1 MLLHPQFYSATM
13 KKAPYRFLRRFAQ
26 LSLGAGLLLGGMAQA
41 QIVTLVDCTAGDPIG
56 YDQISRGFYVSNYPG
71 SSINGVTVWMRT
83 QSATTH
89 QYQVSLTVTEGT
101 YDGPVVASWHANAS
115 LNSTAKPV
123 SIQMISPPPQRE
135 NPPVTPGS
143 RLCFKF
149 GLNAKPEAP
158 LVFYGVKGSIGENLP
173 DATDPCPDIVQ
184 TNGTNPPLSSFRRE
198 GVQLR
203 ITGNKFLNVSPGQS
217 IQMAIDGANAGD
229 TVTVRPGTYTENLTL
244 RTGVNVQGNGADD
257 TFLRGTGTGSVVTAT
272 NVTNVEFSG
281 FTVRGS
287 GTNGGD
293 AGFLIA
299 NSSVLLKG
307 NTITGN
313 ANGIRTANSNS
324 FICGNLI
331 TGNGNPAN
339 IGIDFGVRCSG
350 NDLFAGNRIVD
361 NLEGGVLCVT
371 ANCTA
376 RFLNNTVSNNPSRG
390 FQAAGSATPTLMNSI
405 ISGNG
410 GSGLFAETSAVLTS
424 NYNCLFGN
432 TPRPSTIISGGSITG
447 GVGNIAVDPQL
458 DASQPGAYAL
468 AVGSPCIDAGNPAA
482 LYNDLDGSRN
492 DMGATGGA
500 CGSETPPGSIVS
512 GFVWTSVGSIPT
524 SEIRRT
530 GLKRGLTND
539 RDRPFGGRP
548 WLFGAFGS
556 TNTAVTRYSVSI
568 AKWTGNTPP
577 LPRAFEYVSQP
588 LSKVRYDITGG
599 TLSTS
604 NVSLGPVQVGGRPT
618 YTLTRNN
625 GNIFWA
631 HENLRV
637 ILDTPSLSNGTYSV
651 RMQGYNF
658 LGVPVS
664 LTVNQDLILHVNN
677 TRPVVSIDAVSFG
690 GGAPFDECSIIN
702 LPSPTSTLNFRYTAN
717 HPDGFLDNF
726 ALTALVGRNRSGGNI
741 VSGSYVTNGT
751 GQWVGF
757 SNEPVAATPANPEPA
772 LPALQQWE
780 TCAYQ
785 FRLTAWARTTNGFGR
800 IYHATFFD
808 NYALDLRP
816 ARKCSPDLDG
826 DGDVDGDDLAILA
839 AAFGTAP

>member
-1 MLLHPQFYSATM
+1 M
-13 KKAPYRFLRRFAQ
+13 KKVPYRFLRRCAQ
-26 LSLGAGLLLGGMAQA
+26 LTLGLGLLLTGIARA
-41 QIVTLVDCTAGDPIG
+41 QIVTLVNCPTGEF
-56 YDQISRGFYVSNYPG
+56 YDSLSRGFYVSNYPG
-71 SSINGVTVWMRT
+71 STINGVTVWLRT

-101 YDGPVVASWHANAS
+101 FDGPVVAGWHANAS
-115 LNSTAKPV
+115 LNNTGKPV

-149 GLNAKPEAP
+149 GLNSQPGAP
-158 LVFYGVKGSIGENLP
+158 AVFFACEGAIGVNMP

-198 GVQLR
+198 GVRLR

-217 IQMAIDGANAGD
+217 IQMAIDGADPGD
-229 TVTVRPGTYTENLTL
+229 TVTVAPGTYTENLTL
-244 RTGVNVQGNGADD
+244 RSGVNVEGSGAED
-257 TFLRGTGTGSVVTAT
+257 TILRGTGTGSVVTAS
-272 NVTNVEFSG
+272 NISNVEFSG
-281 FTVRGS
+281 LTIRGS
-287 GTNGGD
+287 GANVLD
-293 AGFLIA
+293 AGVVLS
-299 NSSVLLKG
+299 NSSVVLKG

-313 ANGIRTANSNS
+313 STGVRTSNSNS

-331 TGNGNPAN
+331 TGNGNPRTRS
-339 IGIDFGVRCSG
+339 IEFGVRCSG
-350 NDLFAGNRIVD
+350 NDLFAGNRIVR
-361 NLEGGVLCVT
+361 NLEGGVLCIGSSG
-371 ANCTA
+371 TA

-390 FQAAGSATPTLMNSI
+390 FQAAGMSTPTLMNSI
-405 ISGNG
+405 VSGNG
-410 GSGLFAETSAVLTS
+410 GSGLFSENSSVLTS

-432 TPRPSTIISGGSITG
+432 SPAATTTISGGTIVG
-447 GVGNIAVDPQL
+447 GVGNIAVDPEF
-458 DASQPGAYAL
+458 DPAQPGAYLL
-468 AVGSPCIDAGNPAA
+468 AVGSPCIDAGNPSSI
-482 LYNDLDGSRN
+482 YNDLDGSRN

-500 CGSETPPGSIVS
+500 CGAETPPGSIVS
-512 GFVWTSVGSIPT
+512 GFVWTSVGSIPS

-530 GLKRGLTND
+530 GLKRGLTTD

-556 TNTAVTRYSVSI
+556 TNSSVVRYSVSI
-568 AKWTGNTPP
+568 AKWSGNTAPSP
-577 LPRAFEYVSQP
+577 GDFDFVSEP
-588 LSKVRYDITGG
+588 LSKVRFDITGG
-599 TLSTS
+599 TLTTS

-618 YTLTRNN
+618 YTLTRNS

-637 ILDTPSLSNGTYSV
+637 LLDTPSLSNGTYSV
-651 RMQGYNF
+651 RMQGYNL
-658 LGVPVS
+658 LGTPVS
-664 LTVNQDLILHVNN
+664 LSVNHDLILRVNN
-677 TRPVVSIDAVSFG
+677 TRPVVSIDSVSTG

-702 LPSPTSTLNFRYTAN
+702 LPSPTSTLDFRYTAS

-741 VSGSYVTNGT
+741 ASGSYLTNGT
-751 GQWVGF
+751 GIWNGLT
-757 SNEPVAATPANPEPA
+757 NEPVAATPANPEPP

-785 FRLTAWARTTNGFGR
+785 FRITAWARTTNGFGR
-800 IYHATFFD
+800 IYRATFFD

-816 ARKCSPDLDG
+816 ARECSPDLDG
-826 DGDVDGDDLAILA
+826 DGDVDADDLAIMA